1 MFAELYPLNFALFKW
16 GAKARFTAMFSGKA
30 YITASE
36 VVNICSNHVFTFSI
50 KCSRNLTNY
59 QVESSL
65 RLNSETMQSDLLYN
79 LPVLVLPI
87 FFREKGGVTLSVN

>member
-1 MFAELYPLNFALFKW
+1 
-16 GAKARFTAMFSGKA
+16 MFSGKA

-36 VVNICSNHVFTFSI
+36 VVNICSNRMFTFSI

-65 RLNSETMQSDLLYN
+65 RLNSETMQSGLLYN
-79 LPVLVLPI
+79 LPVLVLPL
-87 FFREKGGVTLSVN
+87 FFREKGRVTLSVN

>member
-1 MFAELYPLNFALFKW
+1 
-16 GAKARFTAMFSGKA
+16 MFSGKA

-36 VVNICSNHVFTFSI
+36 VVNICSNHVFSFSI

-65 RLNSETMQSDLLYN
+65 RLNSETMQSGL
-79 LPVLVLPI
+79 LVLPI

>member
-1 MFAELYPLNFALFKW
+1 MFA
-16 GAKARFTAMFSGKA
+16 GKA

-65 RLNSETMQSDLLYN
+65 RLNSETMKSDLLYN
-79 LPVLVLPI
+79 LPVLTKYSIHNTINYEPYNDLVFFTDFVGATMQHVLFNI
-87 FFREKGGVTLSVN
+87 RA